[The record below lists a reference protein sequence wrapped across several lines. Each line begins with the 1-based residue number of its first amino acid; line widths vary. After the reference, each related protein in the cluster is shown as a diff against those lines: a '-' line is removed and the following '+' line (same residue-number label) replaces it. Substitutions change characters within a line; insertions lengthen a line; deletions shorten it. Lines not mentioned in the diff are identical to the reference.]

1 MLADLERAKN
11 ETKHLESK
19 KEELILKEK
28 EIERNENERNK
39 QLQHEMQLEETP
51 QSATVQLFKMQSEST
66 AAMSQLI
73 NTIIPKK
80 TPLERYKESKAA
92 ITALLVAGDISV
104 EVGSQLIQ
112 KLDEDLLNANML

>member
-1 MLADLERAKN
+1 M
-11 ETKHLESK
+11 
-19 KEELILKEK
+19 
-28 EIERNENERNK
+28 
-39 QLQHEMQLEETP
+39 
-51 QSATVQLFKMQSEST
+51 

>member
-1 MLADLERAKN
+1 M
-11 ETKHLESK
+11 
-19 KEELILKEK
+19 
-28 EIERNENERNK
+28 
-39 QLQHEMQLEETP
+39 
-51 QSATVQLFKMQSEST
+51 

-104 EVGSQLIQ
+104 EVGSQSTQ
-112 KLDEDLLNANML
+112 KLNEDLLNATMV